1 MGKRG
6 PAKEPTALTLLKG
19 VTDKRLLNTDEP
31 KVPEVAVSLPAWAE
45 GDDEWQTR
53 WRQVFDFSLSQWPW
67 VRAADEQMFHQYC
80 TAVVDA
86 ERLGRALLRSPLL
99 ERDPKDGGPK
109 ALTVR
114 REWQAALKTAQG
126 LAQQFGGT
134 SSSRTSLKATMLQEE
149 GVGTEAGADA
159 LFG

>member
-19 VTDKRLLNTDEP
+19 VTDKRVLNLDEP
-31 KVPEVAVSLPAWAE
+31 KVPEVPVSLPEWTAGE
-45 GDDEWQTR
+45 DEWQVR
-53 WRQVFDFSLSQWPW
+53 WRQVFDFSLRQWPW
-67 VRAADEQMFHQYC
+67 VRAADEQMFHAYC

-114 REWQAALKTAQG
+114 REWQAALKTAQS

-134 SSSRTSLKATMLQEE
+134 SSSRTSLKATMLTEE
-149 GVGTEAGADA
+149 GVGSDAGADA